1 MSASKVAIPAKTMI
15 IQVYVYYKY
24 NVAILQHH
32 SDTFDEV
39 CDTNMDV
46 LPTNAAFPA
55 LSEPPVY
62 NYEY

>member
-1 MSASKVAIPAKTMI
+1 MSTSKVAIPAMTML
-15 IQVYVYYKY
+15 IQVYVYY
-24 NVAILQHH
+24 NVGILQHH

-39 CDTNMDV
+39 CDTNMYMYV
-46 LPTNAAFPA
+46 LPTNAAFLV

>member
-1 MSASKVAIPAKTMI
+1 MSTSKVAIPAMTML
-15 IQVYVYYKY
+15 IQVYVYY

-39 CDTNMDV
+39 CDTNMYV
-46 LPTNAAFPA
+46 LPTNAASPA